1 MSEFFGRLETEL
13 RVAAERRPRRSVP
26 VPAIAVACVLALAAA
41 PLVVALGSGEDS
53 GGDVDGTV
61 VQRSP
66 ASEPPPEGVTHVGD
80 RGYLIGGA
88 ENGQM
93 IASGVA
99 PVSGD
104 WLLKVYAN
112 GEGRCVALFPGGR
125 DPGEKPV
132 LCLFGG
138 APDPPFTGQTIP
150 WPAAPGEQE
159 LLTYGAAPT
168 GAVAVE
174 LVRDGEVAERV
185 ETIESPEGSYYVM
198 PHDPEAP
205 AGGVLR
211 WVDAGGNAGDHEI
224 PVNMP

>member
-13 RVAAERRPRRSVP
+13 RAAAERPPRRPLP
-26 VPAIAVACVLALAAA
+26 VPAIAVACVLALAAV
-41 PLVVALGSGEDS
+41 PLVVALGSGEGD
-53 GGDVDGTV
+53 GGGPA
-61 VQRSP
+61 VQRST
-66 ASEPPPEGVTHVGD
+66 AGDPPPEGVTHSGD
-80 RGYLIGGA
+80 RAYLIGGA

-93 IASGVA
+93 IATGVA

-104 WLLKVYAN
+104 WLLKVYASHD
-112 GEGRCVALFPGGR
+112 GRCAALFPGGR

-138 APDPPFTGQTIP
+138 APAPAFSAQTLP
-150 WPAAPGEQE
+150 WPAAPGEEE

-174 LVRDGEVAERV
+174 LVRDGEAVERV
-185 ETIESPEGSYYVM
+185 ETIASPEGNYYVL
-198 PHDPEAP
+198 PHDPDAP
-205 AGGVLR
+205 SGGVLR

-224 PVNMP
+224 PVNVP